1 MPKKYAKK
9 RLRDMT
15 IPGVP
20 NRPAPSYL
28 DTLGT
33 HQQWD
38 QGLVDESLRAVFH
51 FAHA

>member
-1 MPKKYAKK
+1 MPSTTAPKMPKKYAKK

-15 IPGVP
+15 IPGVT

-28 DTLGT
+28 DTPGA

-38 QGLVDESLRAVFH
+38 QGPS
-51 FAHA
+51 

>member
-1 MPKKYAKK
+1 MASTTAPKMPKKYAKK

-15 IPGVP
+15 IPGIP

-28 DTLGT
+28 DTLDA

-38 QGLVDESLRAVFH
+38 QGPS
-51 FAHA
+51 